1 MKSRLLGMAFASAD
15 VLLELD
21 GDHRV
26 AFAVGAG
33 PSPGVDPGVAWPGR
47 TLQDIL
53 DPASCTRL
61 KTAFA
66 ALGAGVRSD
75 AIEVSALMPDGLSR
89 PGLLRAFALPELTPA
104 VSCALAWTAPA
115 AVAAPRAKAGP
126 MLDARGLLKR
136 LREVLSQGG
145 TGPDIGFAFID
156 APGLG
161 DAAPRVAEQV
171 ERRLQSLSLD
181 GAGAARLSSDRFVV
195 MQDAGSLADLVAEV
209 RNAAQAEGLDLSPSA
224 TRATLPPDVDSAVAV
239 RTLRLVLD
247 ACLKDGASVGALFD
261 ERLKRTVQDAERFRV
276 IVRDRDFSLAYQPII
291 DLKTGAAHHFEAL
304 ARFGG
309 GAEAPVGPIQM
320 AEELHLIEGFDLV
333 VAEKALQQIRRPGFG
348 LTKVAINASGVSLGS
363 DSYIEGLLRLTTA
376 QPELRKRLLVEIT
389 ETAAI
394 VDVEATAGR
403 IAALRQAGIQVA
415 LDDFG
420 AGAASLDYLRALRV
434 DSVKLDGGFV
444 RDLATDV
451 RIQTLAGH
459 LVALCRDLKMST
471 VAEMIETEEQAAAVR
486 ALGIDFGQGW
496 LFGRP
501 AAEPVMAAPAARAR
515 RLGEVT
521 NWG

>member
-104 VSCALAWTAPA
+104 VSCALAED
-115 AVAAPRAKAGP
+115 
-126 MLDARGLLKR
+126 L
-136 LREVLSQGG
+136 
-145 TGPDIGFAFID
+145 
-156 APGLG
+156 
-161 DAAPRVAEQV
+161 AE
-171 ERRLQSLSLD
+171 SLEQ
-181 GAGAARLSSDRFVV
+181 A
-195 MQDAGSLADLVAEV
+195 AGSLADLVAEV

-304 ARFGG
+304 TRFGG

-451 RIQTLAGH
+451 RVQTLAGH

-501 AAEPVMAAPAARAR
+501 AAEPFMAAPAARAR